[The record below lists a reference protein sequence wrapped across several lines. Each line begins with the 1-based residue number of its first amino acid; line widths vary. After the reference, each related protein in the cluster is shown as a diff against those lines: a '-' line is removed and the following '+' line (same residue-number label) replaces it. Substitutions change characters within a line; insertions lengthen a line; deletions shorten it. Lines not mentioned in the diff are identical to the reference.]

1 MYKLVGWLIGVVG
14 PVALVG
20 DLVGGG
26 VSSGSSALA
35 VLIEVGRWD
44 FRPLPIVGPVTLP
57 VPSGAW
63 LEAWFT
69 VLSWNYWWLQDPVMV
84 EIRYVVLMPSLHCSL
99 GRALGY
105 VWGRSWYQLGRVVI
119 EWLKAMGWVGAAVAA
134 GVGGLALAATVLGG
148 S

>member
-35 VLIEVGRWD
+35 ALIEVGRWD

-69 VLSWNYWWLQDPVMV
+69 VLSWDYWWLQDPVMV
-84 EIRYVVLMPSLHCSL
+84 EIRYVVLMPTSIAVLV
-99 GRALGY
+99 ALLVRVGPLMI
-105 VWGRSWYQLGRVVI
+105 SLGRVVI